1 MGQCGIDIVQLSG
14 DKGCDS
20 CPRVGVLEQC
30 NGLITGSVRRKNA
43 TTPLVSGVLLVGRLH
58 CKEMRSLTSPAR
70 RTQRHQKYKCG
81 ANLNHCSCPLRPSP
95 PTPEVVLSAS
105 KEPLLSP
112 GAAPSAP
119 ISTSPNSHPA
129 PLGRVR
135 HPGRDPTCTI
145 DALPGEGRDLL
156 TALGESAD
164 GEWHASG
171 MWLTS
176 EYTSGV
182 HPRIVNAP
190 KAWLTLLHA

>member
-1 MGQCGIDIVQLSG
+1 MLLWSSRPEDSCMGQCGIDIVQLSG

-145 DALPGEGRDLL
+145 DALPGEGRHADSPGGSQL
-156 TALGESAD
+156 T
-164 GEWHASG
+164 
-171 MWLTS
+171 
-176 EYTSGV
+176 
-182 HPRIVNAP
+182 VND
-190 KAWLTLLHA
+190 TLLECGLRLSIPQASTPGS